1 MLLLCKQAQ
10 IQVSPLLEPNDS
22 DNDSPKTFFDTKIG
36 NAFLDKNDKSLAQ
49 THISRKS
56 ADTRSSPRHRLSE
69 LLALWSQVSDA
80 NAFSVFPVLKNLDAQ
95 GHIIP
100 QYDGIH
106 LFYMQQMIKPVTMYG
121 PHSPFTEE
129 LLNVVASSIGNVI
142 PCDWRTLIKLSLNWN
157 IFNWQCGFMI

>member
-22 DNDSPKTFFDTKIG
+22 DNDSPKMFFDTKIG
-36 NAFLDKNDKSLAQ
+36 NAFLDKNGKWQ
-49 THISRKS
+49 THISKKS
-56 ADTRSSPRHRLSE
+56 AVTRSPPRHRLSE
-69 LLALWSQVSDA
+69 LLALQSQVSDA
-80 NAFSVFPVLKNLDAQ
+80 DGFSVFPVLRNPDAQ

-106 LFYMQQMIKPVTMYG
+106 LFYMQQMKKAVTMCG
-121 PHSPFTEE
+121 PHSPFTKE

-142 PCDWRTLIKLSLNWN
+142 PYN
-157 IFNWQCGFMI
+157 